1 MLNKN
6 ALQQLSQ
13 LKTTLRTSKDM
24 AQGVVRTTTRRFG
37 FVKLDDGRDAFI
49 DPEQMLRVLPED
61 RIEIEVITN
70 SKNQLEAKLEKLIAS
85 PLKEFVGRYVVK
97 GPAHFV
103 EPDVV
108 QFNRWLFIPPQERKN
123 CQAGDYVHCAI
134 ARHPFHSE
142 GKGQVRVINRLGKPE
157 DAGIESRYIAAKYN
171 LPAEWS
177 PLALDQAQ
185 AINLAPMTQDAGQE
199 DLTHLPFVT
208 IDAETTRDMDDA
220 LYIEPN
226 ASGWELFTAIAD
238 PTRHIA
244 FDSPLEIAAR
254 ARANTV
260 YLLGQSLTM
269 LPVELSHDTYSLVAE
284 KTRPALVC
292 RMQIARD
299 GSINGYTFSEA
310 VIRSQHKLNYQNVH
324 EFLSGENAALDVP
337 ETIQTLLRE
346 LQKLTGARSEY
357 RSENALVMEDRPDYF
372 YVLNDHKKIDRV
384 ERRVRNAAHRLVEEA
399 MLATNICAGDFFA
412 QHPGYGI
419 FSSHIGFRTERLED
433 ATALIA
439 EDKPDYAV
447 GDLAQLA
454 DFQRL
459 IKTLRLNL
467 DNDPKNSALQSVLQR
482 MLQAGALSFD
492 AQAHF
497 GLGFA
502 HYATVTSPIRRYQ
515 DFYNHLALKRIL
527 QQQPP
532 LQLTALEQLQEQLST
547 GRTACRQL
555 ELWLCCQFMAQQIGC
570 VHSGV
575 ITQVNPAGI
584 GVRLDDI
591 GVEGFALLADK
602 EAGIKPTFDARRFSL
617 TLDGKTY
624 RLDEKVFVM
633 LTAVDVDQRRIALQL
648 VDEETAARLSV
659 WTTETTAATDVP
671 AQTSSPAP

>member
-1 MLNKN
+1 MLDKN

-13 LKTTLRTSKDM
+13 LKTTLRTSRDM

-49 DPEQMLRVLPED
+49 DPEQMLRVLPDD

-97 GPAHFV
+97 GPGHFV
-103 EPDVV
+103 EPDLP

-123 CQAGDYVHCAI
+123 CQAGDYLHCAV

-142 GKGQVRVINRLGKPE
+142 GKGQVRVINRLGKPD
-157 DAGIESRYIAAKYN
+157 DAGIENRYSAAKYK
-171 LPAEWS
+171 LPTDWPQA
-177 PLALDQAQ
+177 AIDQAH
-185 AINLAPMTQDAGQE
+185 AINNSTLTQEASQE

-220 LYIEPN
+220 LYVEAN

-244 FDSPLEIAAR
+244 FDSPLEVAAR
-254 ARANTV
+254 ERASTV
-260 YLLGQSLTM
+260 YLLGQTLTM

-292 RMQIARD
+292 RMQIAHD
-299 GSINGYTFSEA
+299 GSLSSYTFSEA
-310 VIRSQHKLNYQNVH
+310 VIHSHHKLSYQNVH
-324 EFLSGENAALDVP
+324 EFLAGENEALDLP
-337 ETIQTLLRE
+337 DTIQTLLRE
-346 LQKLTGARSEY
+346 LQKLTRIRTEY
-357 RSENALVMEDRPDYF
+357 RSEHALIMEDRPDYF
-372 YVLNDHKKIDRV
+372 YVLNEQKKIDRV
-384 ERRVRNAAHRLVEEA
+384 EKRARNDAHRLVEEA
-399 MLATNICAGDFFA
+399 MLATNICAGNFFA
-412 QHPGYGI
+412 QHPGSGI
-419 FSSHIGFRTERLED
+419 FSSHIGFRAERIED
-433 ATALIA
+433 AVTLIA

-447 GDLAQLA
+447 GDLTQLA

-459 IKTLRLNL
+459 IRTLRLNL

-482 MLQAGALSFD
+482 MLQAGALSFE
-492 AQAHF
+492 AQPHF
-497 GLGFA
+497 GLGFEY
-502 HYATVTSPIRRYQ
+502 YATVTSPIRRYQ

-532 LQLTALEQLQEQLST
+532 LKLSSLEQLQEQLST

-555 ELWLCCQFMAQQIGC
+555 ELWLCCQFMAQQIGS
-570 VHSGV
+570 VHAGV

-602 EAGIKPTFDARRFSL
+602 EAGIKPAFDARRFSL
-617 TLDGKTY
+617 TLDGNTY

-633 LTAVDVDQRRIALQL
+633 LTAVDVDQRRIALKL

-659 WTTETTAATDVP
+659 WTTNTPEALDADIATN
-671 AQTSSPAP
+671 SPMP